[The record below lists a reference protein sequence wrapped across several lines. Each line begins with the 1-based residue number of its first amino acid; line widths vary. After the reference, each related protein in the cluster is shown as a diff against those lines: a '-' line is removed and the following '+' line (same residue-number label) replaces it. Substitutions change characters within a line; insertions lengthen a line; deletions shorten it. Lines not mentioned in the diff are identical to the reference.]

1 MGGTGSFPIYANYT
15 HNNTFSETL
24 RLEFDQSTTSYSQ
37 LLDAYWRYVPPGSS
51 CYDPAYCPRIFF
63 VDGEQEKAARAS
75 LAAHNSTV
83 EELQI
88 LPASEFVFWKA
99 EEVHQQYNKKMGFP
113 CGTALTGCS
122 QRKRWHLQV
131 HAVCGTHDDMAWQR
145 YSRCCVPHMTA
156 WCTNRTGA
164 SIGARAQV
172 REPNSVHTHSQTES
186 AWPGGVVRGEVYM
199 NGAHSCRPIE

>member
-1 MGGTGSFPIYANYT
+1 MGGTGSFPIYDNYT

-122 QRKRWHLQV
+122 QRKR
-131 HAVCGTHDDMAWQR
+131 
-145 YSRCCVPHMTA
+145 
-156 WCTNRTGA
+156 
-164 SIGARAQV
+164 
-172 REPNSVHTHSQTES
+172 
-186 AWPGGVVRGEVYM
+186 
-199 NGAHSCRPIE
+199 